1 VRVHHKWGF
10 GMAPVK
16 PRTQERRNA
25 AAATV
30 LGLLESAGCPDS
42 PVADDIS
49 EVKGL
54 FTRCFK
60 QDQWD
65 WFTVW
70 TQLGRPGRKNCISMS
85 ETLGHL
91 RQVIIQRDADRVP
104 ALCERLRQA
113 GAIVMLHGFL
123 YARPGEHSGGDGI
136 GYIYIMSTRSNPSM
150 LKIGYTERM
159 VEERVKEINRATGI
173 FEPYGV
179 RAVWTVLRAP
189 QVEKAAHDAL
199 TEYRVRLDREFFEL
213 NYATAFKIVED
224 IVRSS
229 RREL

>member
-1 VRVHHKWGF
+1 MRVHQKWGF

-16 PRTQERRNA
+16 PGTQERRTA
-25 AAATV
+25 AAGTV
-30 LGLLESAGCPDS
+30 LGLLESAGCPDLW
-42 PVADDIS
+42 VADEIS
-49 EVKGL
+49 EIKGV

-70 TQLGRPGRKNCISMS
+70 TQLGRPGRKNCLSVS
-85 ETLGHL
+85 ETLGRL
-91 RQVIIQRDADRVP
+91 RQVIIQREADRIPV
-104 ALCERLRQA
+104 LCEQLRQA
-113 GAIVMLHGFL
+113 GAIVMLHKFL
-123 YARPGEHSGGDGI
+123 DTRPRECSGDDGI
-136 GYIYIMSTRSNPSM
+136 GYIYIMSTRSDPNM
-150 LKIGYTERM
+150 LKIGYTERT

-189 QVEKAAHDAL
+189 QAEKAVHDAL
-199 TEYRVRLDREFFEL
+199 TEYRVRPDREFFEL
-213 NYATAFKIVED
+213 KYATACKIVED
-224 IVRSS
+224 IVHSS